1 MVSGK
6 TKAGRR
12 RNLVRRFALLN
23 IAASAAFLFWTGAAS
38 AVSPALIETPSL
50 EALVS
55 AGKLPKIAERLPANP
70 FIVDPRKHGGE
81 LGRHGGTL
89 KTLMGRQKDI
99 RMITVYGYGRLVGY
113 NRKLEFT
120 PDLLE
125 SLDIFENRIFTL
137 RIRKGH
143 RWSDGHLFT
152 AEDFRY
158 YWEDIANNEKLSPFG
173 PSQTL
178 RVDGEVPRF
187 EILDPLTV
195 RYSWSNPNP
204 DFLARLAGARP
215 LYIYRPA
222 HYLKKF
228 HVRYVKPEKLSRQTK
243 KSRAQNWA
251 VLHTR
256 KDHQYRFDN
265 PKLPTLQPWRNTT
278 KRPARRFVF
287 ERNPYFHRIDV
298 AGRQLPYLDQLV
310 VNIASGKLVPT
321 KAGVGESDLQG
332 RHIRFDN
339 YTFLKEGEQRHGYKV
354 RLWRTARGSKF
365 TLYPNLNAEDPTWR
379 ALLRDVRFRRALSLG
394 IDRHEINQ
402 VVFFGLAREG
412 ANTVLKESP
421 LFKPEY
427 FNAWAKLDLK
437 AANKLLDEIGLT
449 KRNDRGLRLLPDGR
463 AADII
468 IDTAGEST
476 LETDVLELVHDSWLK
491 LGIKLHARPSQ
502 REVFRN
508 RIFAGLAIMSVWSGL
523 ENGIPSADM
532 SPKELAPTSQQQL
545 HWPKWGQYYES
556 SHKVGVE
563 SDVPIIIEL
572 SALNEAWRRA
582 KTHKKRSEI
591 WHKMLRI
598 HADQTFNIGV
608 ISGVLQPI
616 VTKANLRNIPVEG
629 IYNFD
634 PGAYFGIYRPETFWF
649 GDQK

>member
-1 MVSGK
+1 
-6 TKAGRR
+6 
-12 RNLVRRFALLN
+12 
-23 IAASAAFLFWTGAAS
+23 
-38 AVSPALIETPSL
+38 
-50 EALVS
+50 
-55 AGKLPKIAERLPANP
+55 
-70 FIVDPRKHGGE
+70 GGE

-120 PDLLE
+120 PDILE
-125 SLDIFENRIFTL
+125 SLDVVENRIFTL

-158 YWEDIANNEKLSPFG
+158 FWEDIANNKKLSPFG
-173 PSQTL
+173 PSKTL
-178 RVDGEVPRF
+178 LVDGEPPRF

-195 RYSWSNPNP
+195 RYSWSKPNP
-204 DFLARLAGARP
+204 YFLAELAGARP

-222 HYLKKF
+222 HYLKKY
-228 HVRYVKPEKLSRQTK
+228 HPRYVEPEKLARMIK
-243 KSRAQNWA
+243 KAHARNWA

-287 ERNPYFHRIDV
+287 KRNPYYHRIDA

-321 KAGVGESDLQG
+321 KAGVGESDLQA

-339 YTFLKEGEQRHGYKV
+339 YTFLKEGEKQHGYKV
-354 RLWRTARGSKF
+354 LLWRAARGSKF
-365 TLYPNLNAEDPTWR
+365 TVYPNLNVEDPTWQT
-379 ALLRDVRFRRALSLG
+379 LLRDARFRRALSLG
-394 IDRHEINQ
+394 INRHEINQ

-427 FNAWAKLDLK
+427 LNAWAKFDLK

-449 KRNDRGLRLLPDGR
+449 KRDDNGLRLLPDGR
-463 AADII
+463 AADVI

-476 LETDVLELVHDSWLK
+476 LETDVLELIHDSWLK
-491 LGIKLHARPSQ
+491 LGIELHARPSQ

-508 RIFAGLAIMSVWSGL
+508 RVFAGLAVMSVWSGL
-523 ENGIPSADM
+523 ENGIPSPDM
-532 SPKELAPTSQQQL
+532 SPGELAPTSQQQL
-545 HWPKWGQYYES
+545 QWSKWGQYYES
-556 SHKVGVE
+556 SHKVGLKSE
-563 SDVPIIIEL
+563 MPIVLEL
-572 SALNEAWRRA
+572 SELNEAWRRA
-582 KTHKKRSEI
+582 KTREKRAEI
-591 WHKMLRI
+591 WHRMLRI
-598 HADQTFNIGV
+598 HADQIFTIGV

-616 VTKANLRNIPVEG
+616 VVKANLRNVPVEG

-649 GDQK
+649 GDKK

>member
-1 MVSGK
+1 MLRPFGLLK
-6 TKAGRR
+6 FAAPA
-12 RNLVRRFALLN
+12 ALLGWAH
-23 IAASAAFLFWTGAAS
+23 AASAAPPTL
-38 AVSPALIETPSL
+38 VETPSL
-50 EALVS
+50 QALVT
-55 AGKLPKIAERLPANP
+55 AGKLPPIARRLPANP
-70 FIVDPRKHGGE
+70 LIVDPRRYGGE

-113 NRKLEFT
+113 DRELNFVA
-120 PDLLE
+120 DILE
-125 SLDIFENRIFTL
+125 SLEIVENRIFTM
-137 RIRKGH
+137 RIRKSH

-158 YWEDIANNEKLSPFG
+158 FWEDIAKNQKLSPFG
-173 PSQTL
+173 PSKSL
-178 RVDGEVPRF
+178 MVDGEPPRF

-195 RYSWSNPNP
+195 RYSWSKPNP
-204 DFLARLAGARP
+204 YFRAKLAGARP

-222 HYLKKF
+222 HYLKNF
-228 HVRYVKPEKLSRQTK
+228 HARYVDPEKMARLIK
-243 KSRAQNWA
+243 KAHARNWA

-287 ERNPYFHRIDV
+287 ERNPYYHRIDP
-298 AGRQLPYLDQLV
+298 AGRQLPYLDRLV

-332 RHIRFDN
+332 RHIRFNN
-339 YTFLKEGEQRHGYKV
+339 YTFLKEGEKRHGYKV

-365 TLYPNLNAEDPTWR
+365 ALYPNLNAEDPTWR
-379 ALLRDVRFRRALSLG
+379 KLLRDVRFRRALSLG

-427 FNAWAKLDLK
+427 FKSWSTYDLK
-437 AANKLLDEIGLT
+437 TANRLLDEIGLT

-491 LGIKLHARPSQ
+491 LGIKLHPRPSQ

-532 SPKELAPTSQQQL
+532 SPSELAPTTQQQL

-556 SHKVGVE
+556 SHKVGEKSEMPV
-563 SDVPIIIEL
+563 VLEL

-582 KTHKKRSEI
+582 KTHNKRAEI
-591 WHKMLRI
+591 WHRMLRI
-598 HADQTFNIGV
+598 HRDNTFTIGV

-616 VTKANLRNIPVEG
+616 VTKANLRNVPVEG

-649 GDQK
+649 GDNK

>member
-1 MVSGK
+1 
-6 TKAGRR
+6 
-12 RNLVRRFALLN
+12 LVRRFGSMTF
-23 IAASAAFLFWTGAAS
+23 AATAAFLCWAGATAAS
-38 AVSPALIETPSL
+38 TLIETPSL
-50 EALVS
+50 QSSVS
-55 AGKLPKIAERLPANP
+55 AGKLPGVAQRLPDHP
-70 FIVDPRKHGGE
+70 LIVDPRKHGGE

-113 NRKLEFT
+113 NRKLEFV
-120 PDLLE
+120 PDILE
-125 SLDIFENRIFTL
+125 SLDIVENRIFTL

-143 RWSDGHLFT
+143 RWSDGRLFT

-158 YWEDIANNEKLSPFG
+158 FWEDIANNKKLSPFG
-173 PSQTL
+173 PTKSL
-178 RVDGEVPRF
+178 IVDGEPPRF

-204 DFLARLAGARP
+204 YFMARLAGARP

-222 HYLKKF
+222 HYLKNF
-228 HVRYVKPEKLSRQTK
+228 HKRYVDPKIMAQLTK
-243 KSRAQNWA
+243 KAHARNWA

-265 PKLPTLQPWRNTT
+265 PDLPTLQPWRNTT

-287 ERNPYFHRIDV
+287 VRNPYYHRIDA
-298 AGRQLPYLDQLV
+298 AGRQLPYLDRLV

-339 YTFLKEGEQRHGYKV
+339 YTFLKEGEDRGGYKV

-379 ALLRDVRFRRALSLG
+379 KLLRDVRFRRALSLG

-427 FNAWAKLDLK
+427 FKAWATYDLK
-437 AANKLLDEIGLT
+437 AANKLLDDIGLT
-449 KRNDRGLRLLPDGR
+449 ERNSRGLRLLPDGR

-508 RIFAGLAIMSVWSGL
+508 RIFAGLAVMSVWSGL

-532 SPKELAPTSQQQL
+532 SPAELAPTTQQQL

-556 SHKVGVE
+556 SHKVGVK
-563 SDVPIIIEL
+563 SDVPIILEL

-582 KTHKKRSEI
+582 KSHEKRAEI

-598 HADQTFNIGV
+598 HAEKTYTIGV

-616 VTKANLRNIPVEG
+616 VAKANLRNLPIEG

-649 GDQK
+649 GDEK